1 METFSPIQESTRV
14 YRPEGDTQIFREVI
28 QKTAHRFQE
37 DSEGRGRGI
46 GKPSF
51 CGQPKGKGNGG
62 KSKNNH
68 QMNKRIMKTEAMEL
82 KGEECFQKLRKL
94 FKT

>member
-1 METFSPIQESTRV
+1 M
-14 YRPEGDTQIFREVI
+14 I

-37 DSEGRGRGI
+37 DSEGGGRGI

-62 KSKNNH
+62 KSKNHH
-68 QMNKRIMKTEAMEL
+68 QMNKRTMKIEAMEL
-82 KGEECFQKLRKL
+82 KGEVEKVIQDSEITVRLVLLGGRGTVKSRSFHDCAPR
-94 FKT
+94 